1 MRTFDYT
8 KTAPSLLTPE
18 IIGLITAIHE
28 HKGRQDLFLETGPN
42 ELNTLT
48 EVAIIQST
56 GASNRIEGIFTS
68 DKRLKE
74 LVS

>member
-28 HKGRQDLFLETGPN
+28 HKGRQDLFWKQ
-42 ELNTLT
+42 
-48 EVAIIQST
+48 A
-56 GASNRIEGIFTS
+56 RTS
-68 DKRLKE
+68 
-74 LVS
+74 